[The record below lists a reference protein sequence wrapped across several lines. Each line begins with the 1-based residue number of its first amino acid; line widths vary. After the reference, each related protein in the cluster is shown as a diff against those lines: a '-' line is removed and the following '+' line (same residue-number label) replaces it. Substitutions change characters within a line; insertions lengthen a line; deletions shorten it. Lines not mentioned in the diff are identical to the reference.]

1 MRRKKNLVSWMRW
14 RRSTVRTHRAYRAGI
29 RNQQSFIWRAE
40 YDDLWL
46 GTKIKSA
53 ATMPPPSSLLTC
65 IQEEGGF
72 IKVNQSY
79 ARIGGG
85 PLLPARASWTP
96 AKHVSWNRYPP
107 YLYLGTVGG
116 IGTLHAQ
123 SSFPPHTGNKEGR
136 GGRTTSFF
144 AGPGKAEEETPP
156 PIDRII
162 VK

>member
-1 MRRKKNLVSWMRW
+1 MPDDDHSQTETIDGLFKKKSKKSVFLFEAGLHRGRWSQVRRKKNLVSWMRW

-46 GTKIKSA
+46 GTKIKAA

-85 PLLPARASWTP
+85 PLLPARAREMDPRQTCVVEQ
-96 AKHVSWNRYPP
+96 VSPP
-107 YLYLGTVGG
+107 TYT
-116 IGTLHAQ
+116 
-123 SSFPPHTGNKEGR
+123 
-136 GGRTTSFF
+136 
-144 AGPGKAEEETPP
+144 
-156 PIDRII
+156 
-162 VK
+162 